1 MLHFSLM
8 NVEFQSSWLDNFSLN
23 FWTSKLLHSADSWQN
38 VVVMFV
44 VRRTKMGNRQKLP
57 ASTDLVPSLTIRQ
70 CCSSVSL
77 GQVKRTKWKMMA
89 SISFIM
95 RLALQWPVTR
105 NTPNIFFF
113 MFIGHC
119 LIVVVVATGIFFFK
133 EFLSDSFVTPQKTRK
148 LQFGWSVKD
157 IRGEQMIAD
166 TVGWQADQ
174 KVSHSHWM
182 QRYKSNK

>member
-1 MLHFSLM
+1 MQHFSLM
-8 NVEFQSSWLDNFSLN
+8 NVEIQSSRLDNFSLN
-23 FWTSKLLHSADSWQN
+23 FWTSKLLHFADSWQN

-44 VRRTKMGNRQKLP
+44 VSRTKMGNRQKLP

-105 NTPNIFFF
+105 NTPNIFFS
-113 MFIGHC
+113 C
-119 LIVVVVATGIFFFK
+119 SSVIVWLLLLLRLVIFF
-133 EFLSDSFVTPQKTRK
+133 EGISFRFVCYPPKK
-148 LQFGWSVKD
+148 LESYNSVEAWKRD
-157 IRGEQMIAD
+157 YSGRAD
-166 TVGWQADQ
+166 DCW
-174 KVSHSHWM
+174 HSWM
-182 QRYKSNK
+182 TSRSKSFSQPLNAAL

>member
-1 MLHFSLM
+1 MQHFSLM
-8 NVEFQSSWLDNFSLN
+8 NVEIQSSWLGNFSLN

-44 VRRTKMGNRQKLP
+44 VSRTKMGNRQKLP

-119 LIVVVVATGIFFFK
+119 LIVVVVATGIFFWRNFFPIRLLPPK
-133 EFLSDSFVTPQKTRK
+133 KLESYNLAEAWKRDYSGRADDCWHSWMTSRSKSFSQP
-148 LQFGWSVKD
+148 LN
-157 IRGEQMIAD
+157 A
-166 TVGWQADQ
+166 AL
-174 KVSHSHWM
+174 
-182 QRYKSNK
+182 